1 MTLPIKTFGRQGR
14 ISIPMVLVFVL
25 LAIVALLPQL
35 FSSQFLLHIIILA
48 NILAVLAIS
57 WDALAGFMGQLNLGY
72 SMYFGAGAYVI
83 GFASKIYPVHPIFGL
98 LIGGLIAVLLSL
110 MVGVPCLRLRGP
122 YYAIA
127 TLGFSQ
133 VLFTLA
139 MGLPKITGSEEG
151 IRGIP
156 KFIDGILGNY
166 YFSFFLLIITI
177 VSMKIL
183 FHSTF
188 GKKLITLREDDRL
201 SEAAGIDTS
210 KYKIMGA
217 SITAFLA
224 GVAGAYHCY
233 YNAHVSPDS
242 LSIGLTFSTI
252 AVVVF
257 GGVGTLFGPILGAYV
272 LTFLN
277 EYFYFMMEYRLL
289 IYSLVI
295 IVIVLFF
302 PSGLLELLRNR
313 LQTFFFNN
321 KHEASDHA
329 SASSK

>member
-1 MTLPIKTFGRQGR
+1 MTSPIKWFGRQGR
-14 ISIPMVLVFVL
+14 ISIPMVLVAVL
-25 LAIVALLPQL
+25 LAMVALLPQF
-35 FSSQFLLHIIILA
+35 FSSKFLLHIIILA

-57 WDALAGFMGQLNLGY
+57 WDALAGFMGQVNLGY
-72 SMYFGAGAYVI
+72 SMFFGAGAYTI
-83 GFASKIYPVHPIFGL
+83 GFASQIYPIHPVFGL
-98 LIGGLIAVLLSL
+98 LIGGIIAVLLSL
-110 MVGVPCLRLRGP
+110 VVGIPCLRLRGP
-122 YYAIA
+122 YYSIA

-139 MGLPKITGSEEG
+139 MGLPKITGGEEG
-151 IRGIP
+151 IREIP
-156 KFIDGILGNY
+156 KFIEGILGNY

-177 VSMKIL
+177 VFLKLL

-188 GKKLITLREDDRL
+188 GKKLITIREDDRL
-201 SEAAGIDTS
+201 SEAAGINTS

-217 SITAFLA
+217 SIAAFLA
-224 GVAGAYHCY
+224 GIAGAYHCY

-242 LSIGLTFSTI
+242 LSIALTFSTI
-252 AVVVF
+252 SVVVF
-257 GGVGTLFGPILGAYV
+257 GGVGTLFGSILGAYG

-295 IVIVLFF
+295 IVILRFS
-302 PSGLLELLRNR
+302 PSGLMGLLRDR
-313 LQTFFFNN
+313 FQTSFFNN
-321 KHEASDHA
+321 KKGPDHA